1 MDLDPMLRFLKQQ
14 GSALGSL
21 ISHLTQTQQKELL
34 ADLNYLNMQEIKKF
48 CRLHGLPLNIHAE
61 YKKGEVQKTNE
72 LDRKGVVLDRVR
84 QYLKTGKVPGPSI
97 IGHKM
102 IAEKF
107 PAKIDGKTPLLFG
120 LYKNRDAKVL
130 KALQEITNGKFRFG
144 ALAQELSREIWIQ
157 GKKTNFA
164 AFAKLWL
171 QEMENPEKVHPEWAF
186 LTDLS
191 AGTAGKDW
199 KAVRIKKAKSVMA
212 ELSKIPAPT
221 KY

>member
-1 MDLDPMLRFLKQQ
+1 MLRFLKQQ

-21 ISHLTQTQQKELL
+21 ISHLTQSQQKELL
-34 ADLNYLNMQEIKKF
+34 ADLNYLNMQEIKRF
-48 CRLHGLPLNIHAE
+48 CRLHDLPLNIHAE
-61 YKKGEVQKTNE
+61 YKKGVLKKTSE

-84 QYLKTGKVPGPSI
+84 TYLKSGKVPGPSVI
-97 IGHKM
+97 ANKM
-102 IAEKF
+102 IAQKV

-120 LYKNRDAKVL
+120 LYKNREAKVL
-130 KALQEITNGKFRFG
+130 KVLQEITGGKFRFG

-157 GKKTNFA
+157 GKKMSFA
-164 AFAKLWL
+164 AFGKLWL
-171 QEMENPEKVHPEWAF
+171 KETASTDKVHPEWAF

-199 KAVRIKKAKSVMA
+199 KALRQKKAKAVMA
-212 ELSKIPAPT
+212 ELNKIPVPT